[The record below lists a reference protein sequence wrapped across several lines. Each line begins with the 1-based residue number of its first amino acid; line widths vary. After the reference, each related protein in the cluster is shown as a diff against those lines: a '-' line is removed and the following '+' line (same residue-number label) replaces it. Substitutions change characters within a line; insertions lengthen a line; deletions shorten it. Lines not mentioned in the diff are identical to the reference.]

1 MHVKSEGHKCGPLRS
16 YTGWAISPCTTSSS
30 GGGRRSETRPEALDN
45 SNAYLRYREF
55 IHIDIWEVALVV
67 RMQQALRQIMQI
79 KHRAETAISAILT
92 RRRVDQE
99 TCIKVQSLVFCG
111 IGLLI
116 LIVCGRSEHRHR
128 LPPLK
133 PLPPKNKSSPL
144 HFKISC
150 AGKQSLAQV

>member
-1 MHVKSEGHKCGPLRS
+1 
-16 YTGWAISPCTTSSS
+16 
-30 GGGRRSETRPEALDN
+30 
-45 SNAYLRYREF
+45 
-55 IHIDIWEVALVV
+55 
-67 RMQQALRQIMQI
+67 MQQALRQIMQI

-92 RRRVDQE
+92 RRRAAQE

-133 PLPPKNKSSPL
+133 PPPPKNKFIAAAFQNFIRRKTVLGSSL
-144 HFKISC
+144 TI
-150 AGKQSLAQV
+150 